1 MAPTLAALAFAGA
14 VSLAVSSV
22 DAHGTL
28 IKPALTF
35 TGTGYGGNFQ
45 SDIPMNSLTPPSGE
59 TFTNYPDYS
68 KNAAAFARAL
78 ESSEYKSLKEFMYS
92 KQDMSKGRFNMPKTA
107 ECGFTDPTG
116 RRRPTAAGHGGMVR
130 WPNDPR
136 RPLRNLVRRRG
147 GHAVHG
153 QLPYG
158 VPLRQIPIGEG
169 GAAASNNTAAIV
181 AAAKKGPSSF
191 ASAKSKWRGGGVSLP
206 IAEVQ
211 HNNFNLDS
219 SLPATPLD
227 DSRRALPLQYTI
239 DA

>member
-1 MAPTLAALAFAGA
+1 MVSTVAALTFAGV

-45 SDIPMNSLTPPSGE
+45 SLIPMNSLTPPSGE

-78 ESSEYKSLKEFMYS
+78 ESSEYKSLKEFTYS

-116 RRRPTAAGHGGMVR
+116 GAVQPLPDMVEWSGGQMIHDGPCEIWCGDVVVMPFMANCRTAY
-130 WPNDPR
+130 
-136 RPLRNLVRRRG
+136 
-147 GHAVHG
+147 
-153 QLPYG
+153 PYG
-158 VPLRQIPIGEG
+158 KFPYAKAKCEGKKRLTMYWMSTLMEWQVYIDCAKIGEG

-191 ASAKSKWRGGGVSLP
+191 ASAKSYVPVRPGR
-206 IAEVQ
+206 
-211 HNNFNLDS
+211 
-219 SLPATPLD
+219 ATV
-227 DSRRALPLQYTI
+227 
-239 DA
+239 

>member
-116 RRRPTAAGHGGMVR
+116 GAVQPLPDMVEWSGGQMIHDGPCEIWCDDVVAMPFT
-130 WPNDPR
+130 PNCRATYSD
-136 RPLRNLVRRRG
+136 G
-147 GHAVHG
+147 KF
-153 QLPYG
+153 PYAKAKCEG
-158 VPLRQIPIGEG
+158 KKRLTMYWLGTLLEWQVYIDCAKIGEG

-191 ASAKSKWRGGGVSLP
+191 GSANSYVPVGTV
-206 IAEVQ
+206 
-211 HNNFNLDS
+211 
-219 SLPATPLD
+219 
-227 DSRRALPLQYTI
+227 RA
-239 DA
+239 AV